1 MGYSIKRRDFIK
13 QAGMA
18 SLGLSFAGH
27 IGSIANAAAA
37 AKVSAPRAIGP
48 NDTLKVAVIGTNGRG
63 LAHIECLTNL
73 PGVQVAYICDVDD
86 RAIATGLKTI
96 SKWQKTE
103 PKGLKDFRK
112 ALEDNSLD
120 AVTIATP
127 DHWHAPMAILALSA
141 GKHVYVEK
149 PCSHNPHEGEL
160 LIQATRKYQ
169 RVVQMGNQRRSFPNM
184 QQAVREIH
192 EGIIGRAYF
201 GRAWYDNRRA
211 SIGHG
216 KEVPVPGW
224 LDYDLWQGPAPRRP
238 YRDNLIHYNWHWLWH
253 WGTGEALNNGTHEV
267 DVCRWALGVDRPIR
281 VASTGGRYQFDDDW
295 ETPDTQVIG
304 CDFAEKKSIAWEGRS
319 CNDYPVDGLARG
331 AMVYGTEGAVLLDGN
346 SYTVFDKNKKVVK
359 KIKEQVVVDP
369 TNILSGTGVDLDRL
383 HFQNF
388 VGAIRN
394 GERLNSPIE
403 EGNKSVTMLQLGNIA
418 WRVGRELHCDPANGH
433 ILKDSQ
439 AMKLWRRE
447 YERGWAPVV

>member
-1 MGYSIKRRDFIK
+1 MGNSIKRRDFIK
-13 QAGMA
+13 QAGVA
-18 SLGLSFAGH
+18 SLGLSFASH

-37 AKVSAPRAIGP
+37 KVSAPRVVGAG
-48 NDTLKVAVIGTNGRG
+48 DTLRVAVIGTNGRG
-63 LAHIECLTNL
+63 LAHIECLTHL

-86 RAIATGLKTI
+86 RAIATGIKTTN
-96 SKWQKTE
+96 KWQTTE

-112 ALEDNSLD
+112 ALEDQSLD

-160 LIQATRKYQ
+160 LLQAIRKYQ

-192 EGIIGRAYF
+192 EGIVGRAYF

-216 KEVPVPGW
+216 KTVPVPTW

-238 YRDNLIHYNWHWLWH
+238 YRDNLIHYNWHWFWH

-304 CDFAEKKSIAWEGRS
+304 CDFAEKKSITWEGRS

-359 KIKEQVVVDP
+359 KITEQAVVDP
-369 TNILSGTGVDLDRL
+369 TNILSGTGIALDRL

-447 YERGWAPVV
+447 YEHGWAPVV